1 MGGVQG
7 SRKGPLDTT
16 QGWTAVIIVTRLN
29 GPQFS
34 VNPDLLQRIDSA
46 PDTILTLVDGTKYI
60 VEESMPQ
67 VIDLITTYRATLVAR
82 AQDVQQK
89 FGLHVAPDP
98 TDDESAPLA
107 RPVPLR
113 PRRK

>member
-1 MGGVQG
+1 
-7 SRKGPLDTT
+7 
-16 QGWTAVIIVTRLN
+16 VIIVTRLN
-29 GPQFS
+29 GRQFS

-60 VEESMPQ
+60 VEESMAQ

-82 AQDVQQK
+82 AQDVQQL
-89 FGLHVAPDP
+89 GLHLAPAP
-98 TDDESAPLA
+98 SSDDDLDDSVPLA

>member
-1 MGGVQG
+1 M
-7 SRKGPLDTT
+7 
-16 QGWTAVIIVTRLN
+16 IIVTRLN

-67 VIDLITTYRATLVAR
+67 VIDLITSYRATLLAR
-82 AQDVQQK
+82 AQDVQQH
-89 FGLHVAPDP
+89 FGLHAAPALDLS
-98 TDDESAPLA
+98 DDDDADAPLA

>member
-1 MGGVQG
+1 M
-7 SRKGPLDTT
+7 
-16 QGWTAVIIVTRLN
+16 IIVTRLN

-34 VNPDLLQRIDSA
+34 VNPDLLQRIDA
-46 PDTILTLVDGTKYI
+46 TPDTILTLVDGTKYI

-82 AQDVQQK
+82 AQDLQQHL
-89 FGLHVAPDP
+89 GLRAAPEP
-98 TDDESAPLA
+98 TDTDDDEAPIA

>member
-1 MGGVQG
+1 M
-7 SRKGPLDTT
+7 
-16 QGWTAVIIVTRLN
+16 IIVTRLN
-29 GPQFS
+29 GRQFS

-60 VEESMPQ
+60 VEESMAQ

-82 AQDVQQK
+82 AQDVQQLR
-89 FGLHVAPDP
+89 LHLAAEPSL
-98 TDDESAPLA
+98 DDDDSAPIA
-107 RPVPLR
+107 PPVPLR

>member
-1 MGGVQG
+1 M
-7 SRKGPLDTT
+7 
-16 QGWTAVIIVTRLN
+16 IIVTRLN
-29 GPQFS
+29 GGQFS

-60 VEESMPQ
+60 VEESMPR

-82 AQDVQQK
+82 AQDLQQHL
-89 FGLHVAPDP
+89 GLYAAPDP
-98 TDDESAPLA
+98 TDDDAPLA
-107 RPVPLR
+107 PTVPLR

>member
-1 MGGVQG
+1 M
-7 SRKGPLDTT
+7 
-16 QGWTAVIIVTRLN
+16 IIVTRLN
-29 GPQFS
+29 GRQFS

-60 VEESMPQ
+60 VEESMAQ

-82 AQDVQQK
+82 AQDVQQL
-89 FGLHVAPDP
+89 GLHLAPDLSS
-98 TDDESAPLA
+98 DDDSAPLA

-113 PRRK
+113 PRRT